1 MADAKALNAESQ
13 IKSPC
18 MNLCC
23 LDDEDVCIG
32 CHRSVKEITGW
43 SRMDYQQKKA
53 TMVKVIAREQASG
66 RMMN

>member
-1 MADAKALNAESQ
+1 MPNARKLHAETD

-43 SRMDYQQKKA
+43 GRMDQEQKKA
-53 TMVKVIAREQASG
+53 TMVKVIEREQASG
-66 RMMN
+66 RMMR